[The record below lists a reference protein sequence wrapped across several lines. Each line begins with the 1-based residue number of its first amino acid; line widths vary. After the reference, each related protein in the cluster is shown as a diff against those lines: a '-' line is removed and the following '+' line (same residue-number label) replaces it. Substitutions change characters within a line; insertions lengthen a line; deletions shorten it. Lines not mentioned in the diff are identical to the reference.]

1 MQKDDSFRQSKF
13 SDIVRCMDLEFVQH
27 LTVYPYPSLVQE
39 DFFSFSKTSQLLNVY
54 STIAKYSVS
63 FFCQKGLIILL
74 CWCFH
79 EEKYKT

>member
-54 STIAKYSVS
+54 SAIAKYSVS
-63 FFCQKGLIILL
+63 FLSKGFNTIVLVFSRRKI
-74 CWCFH
+74 
-79 EEKYKT
+79 

>member
-54 STIAKYSVS
+54 SAIAKYSVS
-63 FFCQKGLIILL
+63 FFLSKGFNNTIVLVFSRRKI
-74 CWCFH
+74 
-79 EEKYKT
+79 

>member
-39 DFFSFSKTSQLLNVY
+39 DFFFLSLKLHSYLMF
-54 STIAKYSVS
+54 IAP
-63 FFCQKGLIILL
+63 
-74 CWCFH
+74 
-79 EEKYKT
+79 